1 MADAPSGGGEKTEA
15 PTDKRLKDSAKKGD
29 VLQSKELGVALV
41 MIGGAAM
48 FALFGGQLL
57 GASSAVVRSGLM
69 FGPQDIES
77 FDMGERTLKLVAPL
91 AVPFGGLALLL
102 VLAAVGTP
110 AMLGSL
116 GFRWESISIKPSKMN
131 PASGLKR
138 MFGMHA
144 VIELS
149 KALAKV
155 ALMGTI
161 GSVIIFSSLQD
172 MVQLGLGDIRSS
184 LGAFGGLFV
193 STVIAMAGCLV
204 VIAMIDVPAQMF
216 QRSQKLRMTKQEV
229 KDENKESEGSP
240 EVKQAIRQRQHEM
253 MSGSARG
260 AVEDATVLLV
270 NPTHFAVALR
280 YDQARDAAPV
290 VLFRGRGELAL
301 VMRSLAEEAK
311 VPVLHYPELTRAIY
325 YTSKP
330 NHIVD
335 ERLYMAVA
343 ALLAFLF
350 RLDGEIGERAER
362 PDIAVPDDLKFD
374 AEGKLSP

>member
-1 MADAPSGGGEKTEA
+1 MAESPPGGGEKTED
-15 PTDKRLKDSAKKGD
+15 PTQKRLKDSAKKGD

-41 MIGGAAM
+41 MIGGALM

-57 GASSAVVRSGLM
+57 DASSAVVRSGLM
-69 FGPQDIES
+69 FGQQDIEH
-77 FDMGERTLKLVAPL
+77 FDMGGRTLKLLAPL
-91 AVPFGGLALLL
+91 ALPFGAFALLL
-102 VLAAVGTP
+102 MMAAIGTP

-116 GFRWESISIKPSKMN
+116 GFRWSALSPKPSKMN
-131 PASGLKR
+131 PGSGLKR

-155 ALMGTI
+155 SLMGVI
-161 GSVIIFSSLQD
+161 GAVLVFSSIQE

-184 LGAFGGLFV
+184 VGAFGGLFV
-193 STVIAMAGCLV
+193 TTLIAMAGCLV
-204 VIAMIDVPAQMF
+204 IIAMIDVPAQIF
-216 QRSQKLRMTKQEV
+216 QRGKKLRMTKQEV
-229 KDENKESEGSP
+229 KDEHKESEGSP
-240 EVKQAIRQRQHEM
+240 ELKQAIRQRQHEL
-253 MSGSARG
+253 MSGTARK
-260 AVEDATVLLV
+260 AVEEATVLLV

-280 YDQARDAAPV
+280 YDQVRDAAPI

-301 VMRSLAEEAK
+301 VMRELAEEAK
-311 VPVLHYPELTRAIY
+311 VPILHYPELTRAIY

-343 ALLAFLF
+343 TLLAFIF
-350 RLDGEIGERAER
+350 RLDAEMADKTDR
-362 PDIAVPDDLKFD
+362 PDIAVPEDLQFD
-374 AEGKLSP
+374 ADGRLQA

>member
-1 MADAPSGGGEKTEA
+1 MSGSPSGGGEKTEA
-15 PTDKRLKDSAKKGD
+15 PTQKRLKDSAKKGD
-29 VLQSKELGVALV
+29 VLQSKELGVALI

-48 FALFGGQLL
+48 FWLFGGQLL
-57 GASSAVVRSGLM
+57 DASSSVVRTGLM
-69 FGPQDIES
+69 FGSQDIES
-77 FDMGERTLKLVAPL
+77 FDMGGRTLKLVAPL
-91 AVPFGGLALLL
+91 ALPFGGMALLL
-102 VLAAVGTP
+102 LLAAVGTP

-116 GFRWESISIKPSKMN
+116 GFRWSAISVKPSKMN

-155 ALMGTI
+155 ALMGTVGTI
-161 GSVIIFSSLQD
+161 LVFSSLQD

-184 LGAFGGLFV
+184 LGAFGTLFV

-204 VIAMIDVPAQMF
+204 VIAMIDVPAQLF
-216 QRSQKLRMTKQEV
+216 QRAQKLRMTKQEV
-229 KDENKESEGSP
+229 KDEHKESEGSP
-240 EVKQAIRQRQHEM
+240 EVKQAIRQRQHAM

-260 AVEDATVLLV
+260 AVQDATVLLV

-280 YDQARDAAPV
+280 YDQTRDAAPV

-301 VMRSLAEEAK
+301 VMRELATQAQ

-350 RLDGEIGERAER
+350 RLDGEMADRADR
-362 PDIAVPDDLKFD
+362 PEIAVPDDLKFD
-374 AEGKLSP
+374 ADGHLSP

>member
-1 MADAPSGGGEKTEA
+1 MSDSPTGGGEKTED
-15 PTDKRLKDSAKKGD
+15 PTDKKLKDSAKKGD

-41 MIGGAAM
+41 MIGGALM
-48 FALFGGQLL
+48 FSLFGGQLL
-57 GASSAVVRSGLM
+57 DASSSVVRSGLM
-69 FGPQDIES
+69 FGPEDIES
-77 FDMGERTLKLVAPL
+77 FDMGGRTLRLIAPL
-91 AVPFGGLALLL
+91 AFPFGALALLL
-102 VLAAVGTP
+102 LLSTIATP

-116 GFRWESISIKPSKMN
+116 GFRWSAIAIKPSKMN

-138 MFGMHA
+138 MFGTHA
-144 VIELS
+144 LIELG

-155 ALMGTI
+155 TLMGAVGATLI
-161 GSVIIFSSLQD
+161 LTQVQD
-172 MVQLGLGDIRSS
+172 MIQLGLGDIRSS
-184 LGAFGGLFV
+184 LGAFGGLFI
-193 STVIAMAGCLV
+193 STLIAMAGCLV
-204 VIAMIDVPAQMF
+204 VIAMIDVPAQWF
-216 QRSQKLRMTKQEV
+216 QRNQKLRMTKQEV
-229 KDENKESEGSP
+229 KDEHKESEGSP
-240 EVKQAIRQRQHEM
+240 EVKQAIRQRQHAL
-253 MSGSARG
+253 MSGSARK

-290 VLFRGRGELAL
+290 VLFRGRGDLAL

-350 RLDGEIGERAER
+350 RLDGEMASAADR
-362 PDIAVPDDLKFD
+362 PAIDVPDDLKFD
-374 AEGKLSP
+374 AEGRLSP